1 MVHQDWTVVYTTTTP
16 SSSSSSSS
24 SSTTPLSSPFP
35 SPTVDAHPFLLP
47 VHITLTP
54 ATTTTSNSNSNNVSY
69 VSSHP
74 ITTTTTTT
82 AKGTNTRPT
91 LSRRNSP
98 AENGVH
104 AHNPLLSLVRPHEPI
119 EIPIPPSLRAKKGMR
134 SSSFEGTTTLKP
146 SSFSS
151 SSSSASP
158 SSYGSGSSG
167 SSGSSSSSF
176 GGRRAASAWYDY
188 DEFGDAGSKA
198 VAVSLSNLS
207 LHELPVPAG
216 PCPVPRLPP
225 SPLLHPTT
233 TSTSNM
239 TPTQKYQACSPVPL
253 LVLPGPVLR
262 PTTTAAATTSVATT
276 ITRVSW
282 A

>member
-1 MVHQDWTVVYTTTTP
+1 WTVVYTTTTP
-16 SSSSSSSS
+16 SSSSSSS

-54 ATTTTSNSNSNNVSY
+54 PTTTTTTTSNSNNVSY

-134 SSSFEGTTTLKP
+134 SRSFEGTTTTLKP
-146 SSFSS
+146 SSSFSS
-151 SSSSASP
+151 SPSP
-158 SSYGSGSSG
+158 SSYGSGSSSG
-167 SSGSSSSSF
+167 SSGSSSF
-176 GGRRAASAWYDY
+176 GGRRVASAWYDY

-198 VAVSLSNLS
+198 ISVSN
-207 LHELPVPAG
+207 ELPAPAG
-216 PCPVPRLPP
+216 PAPLPRLPP

-233 TSTSNM
+233 ASYPNM

-262 PTTTAAATTSVATT
+262 PTTTATATTSVATT
-276 ITRVSW
+276 TRVSW